1 MADLSILDLS
11 LARMRKVRI
20 DPADAPALIAVEQA
34 WKKRKAVLAY
44 LKRLLPP
51 AEVEIECVIANLHLG
66 DGRQLG
72 RGERAMVPQAIAQ
85 LVVGKGQAIH
95 VG

>member
-11 LARMRKVRI
+11 LARMRQAEI
-20 DPADAPALIAVEQA
+20 DPADAPALIAVEQV

-44 LKRLLPP
+44 LRRMLPP
-51 AEVEIECVIANLHLG
+51 AEVEILCAVHNLHLG

-72 RGERAMVPQAIAQ
+72 PGERALVPPALAEA
-85 LVVGKGQAIH
+85 LVGRGQAVR

>member
-11 LARMRKVRI
+11 LARMRQAGI
-20 DPADAPALIAVEQA
+20 DPADAPALIAVERV
-34 WKKRKAVLAY
+34 WKKRKAVLAF
-44 LKRLLPP
+44 LRRMLPP
-51 AEVEIECVIANLHLG
+51 PDAEIECVVANLHLG

-72 RGERAMVPQAIAQ
+72 PGERAKVPMAIAE
-85 LVVGKGQAIH
+85 LVVGNRQAVH